1 MIVACVLRSGGD
13 YTPQYVRALASQLR
27 RPITCLTDYPPER
40 FGNAVDITLEPLE
53 RGWPGWWSKLELF
66 RPGLFND
73 TVLYLD
79 LDTFIVGDI
88 TKLLRF
94 DPGPNLYML
103 HDVGYREL
111 RAQSGVMC
119 WRPSTWLDELYYGF
133 VADGKRERLRY
144 TDACEGDGD
153 YISDRCWS
161 RVSLLQD
168 TFNDWFVSYKW
179 QAKDAVPPGA
189 RVVCF
194 HGRPRPHA
202 VTEGWALH
210 HWRKH
215 TGAKLCAV

>member
-13 YTPQYVRALASQLR
+13 YTPRYVRALASQLPGQR
-27 RPITCLTDYPPER
+27 IVCLTDFPPEK
-40 FGNAVDITLEPLE
+40 FGDGITVVPLAHN
-53 RGWPGWWSKLELF
+53 WPGWWAKLELF
-66 RPGLFND
+66 RPDLFDD

-79 LDTFIVGDI
+79 LDTFVVGNID
-88 TKLLRF
+88 KLLTF
-94 DPGPNLYML
+94 NPGDSLYMI

-119 WRPSTWLDELYYGF
+119 WRPAEWLDELYHGF
-133 VADGKRERLRY
+133 VVDGKRERLRY

-161 RVSLLQD
+161 RISLLQD
-168 TFNDWFVSYKW
+168 TFNGWFCSYKW
-179 QAKDAVPPGA
+179 QAKDAVPAGV
-189 RVVCF
+189 RLVCF

-202 VTEGWALH
+202 VTEGWAAE